1 MHKLHLILKT
11 SKSHWLDFMRA
22 VQYLR
27 ILMNVD
33 GEQRSML
40 RGKRQNESR
49 MRERKGKN
57 NTLSS
62 STE

>member
-27 ILMNVD
+27 ISMLMINVD
-33 GEQRSML
+33 AEQRST
-40 RGKRQNESR
+40 RRKRE
-49 MRERKGKN
+49 
-57 NTLSS
+57 
-62 STE
+62 